1 LIVPMREIEVAGVRH
16 PEQSEGKAPDAERLR
31 KEVEAAR
38 EDLELRTAELE
49 TAQARL
55 EELEQKLR
63 LIHESRIY
71 RLAFRMWRIR
81 ARTRA
86 LVSRRRARAP
96 RELIEAQATAEEL
109 EARAATEELDA
120 QPTAEQLEG
129 QATAEELEALAP
141 QEPPPYRR
149 GDPAQD
155 AEPLLYYG
163 SRGVRTTDQETSGP
177 LHAVLLMGGMTESQ
191 LDSALRALD
200 VEDPLDGEPLV
211 VTDCDAL
218 KMLDSAGHL
227 YEYIPPR
234 EDWERHLGRNGDD
247 YDDFV
252 RRRLASIAGM
262 YGLAGVPPTS

>member
-1 LIVPMREIEVAGVRH
+1 MREIEVAGARH
-16 PEQSEGKAPDAERLR
+16 LEQSEGKAPDAERLR

-63 LIHESRIY
+63 LIHESRTY
-71 RLAFRMWRIR
+71 RLASRMWRIR
-81 ARTRA
+81 TRTRA
-86 LVSRRRARAP
+86 LVSRRRPRAP
-96 RELIEAQATAEEL
+96 RELI
-109 EARAATEELDA
+109 DA
-120 QPTAEQLEG
+120 QPTAEELEG

-141 QEPPPYRR
+141 EEPPYRP
-149 GDPAQD
+149 GDAAQN

-163 SRGVRTTDQETSGP
+163 SRGVRTTDQEPSGS
-177 LHAVLLMGGMTESQ
+177 LHAVLLMGGVTESQ
-191 LDSALRALD
+191 LERALRPLA
-200 VEDPLDGEPLV
+200 VEDALDGEPLV
-211 VTDCDAL
+211 ITDCDAL
-218 KMLDSAGHL
+218 KTLDSAGHL

-234 EDWERHLGRNGDD
+234 QDWERHLGRNGDD

-262 YGLAGVPPTS
+262 YGLAGVPSTS